1 MAHTEPMAPDTAP
14 ADPTSADPTP
24 ADPTPADRDFAAR
37 ADPYRRELMAHC
49 YRMLGSVHDAE
60 DLVQETMLRAWRAFP
75 DFDEERASL
84 RTWLHRIATNACLN
98 ALESRSRRPLP
109 SDLRDPSTV
118 ADVPHHPTGRR
129 PEIPWLQP
137 FPDAL
142 LGLGGASPAST
153 GTASTGAADPAAVVV
168 ARDTIRLAFVA
179 ALQHLPARQR
189 AVLILRDVLAW
200 RAAEV
205 ADLLAITPTAVNSAL
220 QRARAQLARAAPAPD
235 RAGPAPSTR
244 QQQLADRY
252 LSAFVQADVDT
263 LTRLLA
269 DEVVLEMPP
278 FPQWFRGRA
287 AVGEFLAARAL
298 ASAGRWQ
305 ALPIH
310 ANGQPAMAAYRKDPA
325 DGLHH
330 AHSIQVLHT
339 NDQGLTWIAAFQQ
352 PDLFPLFGLPA
363 VYPGAS

>member
-1 MAHTEPMAPDTAP
+1 MAQTGPMEPGTVPAGRAP
-14 ADPTSADPTP
+14 AGT
-24 ADPTPADRDFAAR
+24 DFAAR
-37 ADPYRRELMAHC
+37 ADPFRRELMAHC

-75 DFDEERASL
+75 EFDEERASL

-109 SDLRDPSTV
+109 SDLRDPSSL
-118 ADVPHHPTGRR
+118 ADVPHHPTGRH

-142 LGLGGASPAST
+142 LGGPGADSADSVAAST
-153 GTASTGAADPAAVVV
+153 AATADPAAVVA

-205 ADLLAITPTAVNSAL
+205 AGLLGITPAAVNSAL
-220 QRARAQLARAAPAPD
+220 QRARAQLEQAAPAPD
-235 RAGPAPSTR
+235 QAGTAPSAR
-244 QQQLADRY
+244 QQELADRY

-287 AVGEFLAARAL
+287 AVGEFLSTRAL
-298 ASAGRWQ
+298 TSAGHWQ
-305 ALPIH
+305 ALRTQ
-310 ANGQPAMAAYRKDPA
+310 ANGQPALAVYRAGD

-330 AHSIQVLHT
+330 AHSIQVTHASAA
-339 NDQGLTWIAAFQQ
+339 GLTWIAAFQD
-352 PDLFPLFGLPA
+352 PGLFPIFGLPA
-363 VYPGAS
+363 VYPEEG